1 MEDDK
6 QGRVLMTK
14 ATKQICHS
22 LSFSSASIHPSPPH
36 PMPIFLHA
44 CCNGVCC
51 LYQLES
57 LTGGSVCDLR
67 RTLETLADG
76 CGLVDGGRD
85 FNRCTTS
92 VTLIRVYVLI
102 ASQITIPIDGWM
114 AWCLLILC
122 RIIRQFAQIVWRFRN
137 S

>member
-57 LTGGSVCDLR
+57 STGGSVCDLR
-67 RTLETLADG
+67 RVTGDAGRWMRIGRRRKRFQSLRYERDINSCIRTYRFSNHDSNRRMDGMVLADF
-76 CGLVDGGRD
+76 V
-85 FNRCTTS
+85 S
-92 VTLIRVYVLI
+92 YH
-102 ASQITIPIDGWM
+102 STICSDSLAI
-114 AWCLLILC
+114 
-122 RIIRQFAQIVWRFRN
+122 
-137 S
+137 